1 MCVRS
6 CCQPH
11 SRYIHVYN
19 LPSVY
24 TIQTTLTMC
33 SAFDMALCVHSSLVI
48 LVITPIPRI
57 ARILV
62 LEKKNALNENRVSG
76 TVVMIQLTQNSPTC

>member
-19 LPSVY
+19 LPPVY

-62 LEKKNALNENRVSG
+62 FEKKMCYAKIVLVG
-76 TVVMIQLTQNSPTC
+76 LY